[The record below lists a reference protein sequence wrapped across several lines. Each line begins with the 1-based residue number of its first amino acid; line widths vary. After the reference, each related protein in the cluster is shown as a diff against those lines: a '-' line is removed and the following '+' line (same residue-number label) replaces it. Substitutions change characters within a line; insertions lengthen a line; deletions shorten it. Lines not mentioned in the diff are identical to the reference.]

1 MIRPGS
7 GADQIFAGI
16 GLGQVQGQNRAKNE
30 TMADMSEDQHLTD
43 HWPVALGHELSQDDW
58 TGKPREITGCP
69 AMWAACSGTNS
80 PGGATT
86 GWLRID
92 ATGSTL
98 TARLVTTSGPLTDTF
113 TITR

>member
-1 MIRPGS
+1 VIHVRSIVVSLDRQTP
-7 GADQIFAGI
+7 
-16 GLGQVQGQNRAKNE
+16 R
-30 TMADMSEDQHLTD
+30 D
-43 HWPVALGHELSQDDW
+43 HRM
-58 TGKPREITGCP
+58 PRHVGCVLR
-69 AMWAACSGTNS
+69 TNS

-98 TARLVTTSGPLTDTF
+98 TARLVATSGPLTDAW